1 MDTAD
6 ALCQLYY
13 LKNDKKG
20 ERETDLGLI
29 VYIYRYDP
37 GDMTR
42 FGSLRFNFIDS
53 SI

>member
-6 ALCQLYY
+6 ALLLALLLQ
-13 LKNDKKG
+13 KNYKKR
-20 ERETDLGLI
+20 EREGVLALI

-42 FGSLRFNFIDS
+42 FEI
-53 SI
+53 